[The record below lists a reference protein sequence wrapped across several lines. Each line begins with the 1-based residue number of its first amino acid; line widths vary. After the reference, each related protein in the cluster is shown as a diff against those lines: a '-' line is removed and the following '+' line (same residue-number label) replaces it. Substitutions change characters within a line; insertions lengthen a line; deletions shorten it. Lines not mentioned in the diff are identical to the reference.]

1 MICHF
6 CDYRAV
12 VLTIV
17 QLFFPSYVWPHIF
30 DIYLLGYEKQKYL
43 QHTYKTNNTHAEE
56 RLAKVTQEH
65 LELHPYML
73 EKDCPICIE
82 TIPVTEMDT
91 FHIQSCCGGGICK
104 SCMEEILSTNTVE
117 AKRALA
123 ICPLCRGNFPM

>member
-1 MICHF
+1 MKNKN
-6 CDYRAV
+6 
-12 VLTIV
+12 TT
-17 QLFFPSYVWPHIF
+17 HI
-30 DIYLLGYEKQKYL
+30 KQ
-43 QHTYKTNNTHAEE
+43 TNNTHAEE

-65 LELHPYML
+65 LELYPYML

-117 AKRALA
+117 AKRALV